1 MTTTRAPSRG
11 SLVCGQLFGPD
22 TDDWARLMLHEEFAS
37 VTSCPLDDDER
48 LFAPPSSNIIR
59 TYGPGQTVPRELRE

>member
-1 MTTTRAPSRG
+1 
-11 SLVCGQLFGPD
+11 
-22 TDDWARLMLHEEFAS
+22 MLHEEFAS